1 MVDLLMDFTLKKYT
15 QLLDAFLCSDYEFM
29 TFEDYCFCA
38 KELADKK
45 LVIFRHDVDLKA
57 ENALQVAKIE
67 TEKGIR
73 STYYFRTLASS
84 NKPNVIKQIVALGH
98 EVGYH
103 YEDFSFCNGD
113 AEKAKH
119 LFLKN
124 LNYFRQFYPVKTICM
139 HGSPRSRFD
148 NKDLWKSFDYQSCGI
163 VGEPYFDMDFDEFFY
178 LTDTGRCWDGFLT
191 SVRDKVPQQNDWKK
205 KGLLYHSTDDVIN
218 ALLENKFPHRLMLT
232 THPQRWTDS
241 IFLWTKEFV
250 FQNVKNQIKRWL
262 VD

>member
-1 MVDLLMDFTLKKYT
+1 MDFTLKKYT
-15 QLLDAFLCSDYEFM
+15 QLLDAFLCSGYEFM
-29 TFEDYCFCA
+29 TFEDYCSCA

-67 TEKGIR
+67 AEKGIR

-163 VGEPYFDMDFDEFFY
+163 VGEPYFDMDFDEKLEIESVTTFFIFGAW
-178 LTDTGRCWDGFLT
+178 LL
-191 SVRDKVPQQNDWKK
+191 SVIIYVFTI
-205 KGLLYHSTDDVIN
+205 YHPHPLPPLIASFSI
-218 ALLENKFPHRLMLT
+218 LEIMSLNISKPN
-232 THPQRWTDS
+232 S
-241 IFLWTKEFV
+241 
-250 FQNVKNQIKRWL
+250 
-262 VD
+262 